1 MFPSPPSAISCRPP
15 SRFSA
20 RVPRD
25 QSLPLRYSLVIGDNR
40 VLVVLPSAVIVSCA
54 VCPVFGSSLII
65 LAAPPPRPAGAS
77 YSTTTSF
84 VASPVGR
91 ANGLGVMGKALGPRT
106 LVRY

>member
-1 MFPSPPSAISCRPP
+1 MLPSPPIAMSCRPP

-25 QSLPLRYSLVIGDNR
+25 QSLPLRYSLVIGDNG
-40 VLVVLPSAVIVSCA
+40 VFVVLLSAVIVSC
-54 VCPVFGSSLII
+54 VVRPVFGSSLTMV
-65 LAAPPPRPAGAS
+65 APPPPRPAGAS

-91 ANGLGVMGKALGPRT
+91 ANGLGVMGNGLGPRT
-106 LVRY
+106 LVR